1 MEDREGKIFAER
13 AERIAQKLTKALA
26 NEIGKLNDDEFSTD
40 LLMYVLARLSAGAL
54 LSIQEQ
60 TKQFDIED
68 VFGDL
73 VKDLMAVLGKD
84 KRIQSL
90 KNERRELERKQAE
103 WEKILAEKD
112 EQIKDLEEEYKR
124 ENNGTQH

>member
-13 AERIAQKLTKALA
+13 GERIAQKLTKALA

-112 EQIKDLEEEYKR
+112 EQIKALEEEYKR

>member
-112 EQIKDLEEEYKR
+112 EQIKALEEEYMR
-124 ENNGTQH
+124 ENNGKI

>member
-60 TKQFDIED
+60 TKQFDIEE

-73 VKDLMAVLGKD
+73 VRDLMAVLGKA
-84 KRIQSL
+84 KTIQSL

-112 EQIKDLEEEYKR
+112 GQIKALEEEYKR
-124 ENNGTQH
+124 ENNGNQH

>member
-73 VKDLMAVLGKD
+73 VRDLMAVLGKD

-103 WEKILAEKD
+103 WEKILTEKD
-112 EQIKDLEEEYKR
+112 EQIKALEEEYMR
-124 ENNGTQH
+124 ENNGNQH

>member
-13 AERIAQKLTKALA
+13 AERIAKKLTKALA

-40 LLMYVLARLSAGAL
+40 LLMYVLARLSADAL

-112 EQIKDLEEEYKR
+112 GQIKALEEEYKR
-124 ENNGTQH
+124 ENNGNQH

>member
-13 AERIAQKLTKALA
+13 AERIAKKLTKALA

-90 KNERRELERKQAE
+90 KNERRELERKQVE

-112 EQIKDLEEEYKR
+112 EQIKALEEEYKR

>member
-112 EQIKDLEEEYKR
+112 EQIKALEEEYMR
-124 ENNGTQH
+124 ENNGNQH

>member
-13 AERIAQKLTKALA
+13 GERIAQKLTKALA

-112 EQIKDLEEEYKR
+112 EQIKALEEEYMR
-124 ENNGTQH
+124 ENNGKI

>member
-13 AERIAQKLTKALA
+13 AERIAKKLTKALA

-112 EQIKDLEEEYKR
+112 EQIKALEEEYMR
-124 ENNGTQH
+124 ENNGNQH

>member
-13 AERIAQKLTKALA
+13 AERIAKKLTKALA

-112 EQIKDLEEEYKR
+112 EQIKALEEEYMR
-124 ENNGTQH
+124 ENNGKI